1 MFFCASLASLIDT
14 AFYLTRLLLLFIPM
28 SVFPLPSHSSI
39 PMSVFSSP
47 IASSRL
53 ALHIVAFLHQLLPC
67 MSSFC

>member
-14 AFYLTRLLLLFIPM
+14 AFYLAKLPLPFILM
-28 SVFPLPSHSSI
+28 SVFPLPSHSFV

-47 IASSRL
+47 IASLRL
-53 ALHIVAFLHQLLPC
+53 ALHIAAFLDQLLPC